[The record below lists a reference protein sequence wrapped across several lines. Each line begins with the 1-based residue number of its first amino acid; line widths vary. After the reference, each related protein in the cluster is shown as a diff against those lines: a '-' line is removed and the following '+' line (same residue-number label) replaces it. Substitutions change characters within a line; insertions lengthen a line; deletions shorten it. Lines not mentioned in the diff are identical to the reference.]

1 MNTKEE
7 EWGNVL
13 CLRDSVVLRDR
24 LMTDAAL
31 GGPRPIKSEHSY
43 SLLAPS
49 PPPSPATPGANP
61 HTPNSDSSSG
71 AIGSVANTNSSMDF
85 ANLDHKSLDIRSRI
99 DGNTLLQTFY
109 SYTLRTCDISCQ
121 FFPKTISSI
130 LFKRIYK
137 LQKYIIEVLY
147 QFLRY

>member
-1 MNTKEE
+1 MSTKEE

-71 AIGSVANTNSSMDF
+71 AVGSTVANSSSSSMDF
-85 ANLDHKSLDIRSRI
+85 ANLDHKSLDIRGRMDGKASKRRMSYKVFEAKKTFI
-99 DGNTLLQTFY
+99 DGPLN
-109 SYTLRTCDISCQ
+109 
-121 FFPKTISSI
+121 
-130 LFKRIYK
+130 
-137 LQKYIIEVLY
+137 
-147 QFLRY
+147 FLRDLSVRS